1 MDLAKNLS
9 SKKFFIFNLVL
20 FGAIFGF
27 ALAFLTFSC
36 TGSSSASGGSPTK
49 LTAQAQNAD
58 IVVPADSLAV
68 AESVQGAFRAV
79 ADKVVPSVVQLK
91 TVSVRRQQIPN
102 FNGIPWEFFFGP
114 NSPRGGDGGNG
125 ERGQEYRA
133 QGLGSGIIVRQDGN
147 TYFVLTNNHVVT
159 DEQGKAVDEI
169 AIETNTGKEFPAKL
183 VGRDERRDLAMVS
196 FSSSEK
202 FPLAV
207 LGDSDAAR
215 VGDWAIAVGNPLG
228 FSSSVTM
235 GIISA
240 VGRTGGPGNNINDFI
255 QTDASINQ
263 GNSGG
268 ALVNIR
274 GEVIGVNMW
283 IASSSGGGS
292 VGLGFSIPINNA
304 KRTIGDFISKGEI
317 NDGWLGV
324 SLMDISRDNQVMK
337 DLQLD
342 GLHGALASDVF
353 IDSPA
358 DKAGI
363 MPGDFITK
371 VDGKEMQNLNR
382 LMQTVGDLKP
392 GETHTFTAVRDGA
405 TQDFKVKIEVRS
417 NEVASQNKKLWPGV
431 YVHSI
436 DDELRTQMKL
446 DKNISGL
453 MVVRVIEQSPAAV
466 INLQRGDIISA
477 INDTPV
483 KDVASFY
490 KALREKAQKEFWA
503 DVERGDSKLQT
514 MRYKR

>member
-1 MDLAKNLS
+1 MDLTKNLA

-20 FGAIFGF
+20 LGAIFGF

-36 TGSSSASGGSPTK
+36 TGSGSAATK
-49 LTAQAQNAD
+49 LTARAQAAD
-58 IVVPADSLAV
+58 VIVPASALAT
-68 AESVQGAFRAV
+68 AESVQSAVRAV

-91 TVSVRRQQIPN
+91 TVSVRKQQIPN

-114 NSPRGGDGGNG
+114 NGPRGGGGNNDENG
-125 ERGQEYRA
+125 GREYRA
-133 QGLGSGIIVRQDGN
+133 QGLGSGIIVRQAGN
-147 TYFVLTNNHVVT
+147 TYYVLTNNHVVT

-169 AIETNTGKEFPAKL
+169 AIETDSGKEFPATL
-183 VGRDERRDLAMVS
+183 IGRDERRDLAMVS
-196 FSSSEK
+196 FTSSEK
-202 FPLAV
+202 FPLAT
-207 LGDSDAAR
+207 LGDSDAVD

-235 GIISA
+235 GIVSA
-240 VGRTGGPGNNINDFI
+240 VGRTGGPGNNINDFL

-292 VGLGFSIPINNA
+292 VGLGFAIPINNA
-304 KRTIGDFISKGEI
+304 KRTINDFINKGEI
-317 NDGWLGV
+317 SDGWLGV
-324 SLMDISRDNQVMK
+324 SLMDTSRDAQVMK
-337 DLQLD
+337 DLKVE
-342 GLHGALASDVF
+342 GMRGALASDVF

-363 MPGDFITK
+363 KPGDFIIK
-371 VDGKEMQNLNR
+371 VDGKDVQNLNR

-392 GETHTFTAVRDGA
+392 GETHAFTVMRDGSQ
-405 TQDFKVKIEVRS
+405 QDFRVKIEVRS
-417 NEVASQNKKLWPGV
+417 TEVASQNKKLWPGV
-431 YVHSI
+431 YVHPI
-436 DDELRTQMKL
+436 DEELRAQMKL
-446 DKNISGL
+446 DKNVNGL

-466 INLQRGDIISA
+466 INLQRGDIITE

-483 KDVASFY
+483 KDIAAFY
-490 KALREKAQKEFWA
+490 KVLREKAQKEFWA
-503 DVERGDSKLQT
+503 DIKRGDSELET